1 MTEDKKREEEITK
14 IQAEK
19 QVSEE
24 EAKKEASRKS
34 IEDVLNIS
42 ATQAAN
48 ETREILEVYDAL
60 KTQDPRKI
68 SKEKRDTDLKT
79 VKNFQEKIGKNR
91 TLAEDLVSAGL
102 GSEQLSVTAGKL
114 EERVNEVAS
123 EMEIHG
129 EADSEK
135 NEINN
140 PDQEK
145 AEQQND
151 LYPPPILPPQAKNP
165 KNINDVLGEAHET
178 GVNAL
183 VNNENSQWMPVA
195 ADAAKLAVD
204 VAKGTQKIENA
215 VADTAGNV
223 AGVIAE
229 KGAEEILGKGAV
241 GKIGGKVA
249 KTVTKD
255 VVAAAVLSNFGGL
268 GK

>member
-135 NEINN
+135 NEN
-140 PDQEK
+140 K
-145 AEQQND
+145 
-151 LYPPPILPPQAKNP
+151 
-165 KNINDVLGEAHET
+165 
-178 GVNAL
+178 
-183 VNNENSQWMPVA
+183 
-195 ADAAKLAVD
+195 
-204 VAKGTQKIENA
+204 
-215 VADTAGNV
+215 
-223 AGVIAE
+223 
-229 KGAEEILGKGAV
+229 
-241 GKIGGKVA
+241 
-249 KTVTKD
+249 
-255 VVAAAVLSNFGGL
+255 
-268 GK
+268 

>member
-1 MTEDKKREEEITK
+1 MV
-14 IQAEK
+14 K
-19 QVSEE
+19 Q
-24 EAKKEASRKS
+24 
-34 IEDVLNIS
+34 I
-42 ATQAAN
+42 
-48 ETREILEVYDAL
+48 
-60 KTQDPRKI
+60 PRKM
-68 SKEKRDTDLKT
+68 K
-79 VKNFQEKIGKNR
+79 
-91 TLAEDLVSAGL
+91 
-102 GSEQLSVTAGKL
+102 
-114 EERVNEVAS
+114 
-123 EMEIHG
+123 
-129 EADSEK
+129 
-135 NEINN
+135 INN

-195 ADAAKLAVD
+195 VDAAKLAVD